1 MTLTIADIE
10 RWDAGDVREVFH
22 AATTRAQ
29 AVQDAA
35 NGLAQ
40 LPAFTTWGGEAAEA
54 AKEAIG
60 KTRADLDA
68 HGRETLAVANAARS
82 AADEIER
89 LRSELATLKADAAAL
104 GMEIDP
110 VSGQVVAGPGFRGTP
125 MELLLKQQQLQPRVD
140 VLIGEANLVDLAL
153 ANAIDMAS
161 GETPAP
167 GQPPASTKPPAETQ
181 PGDQTGAPN
190 SLEDMLVPPAAR
202 GSADGEG
209 GTPSEIL
216 AGGTTTD
223 PRQLE
228 NLDDALTD
236 VAGQPVPVPPTAAD
250 RVLSQLTGEPE
261 DGTPYT
267 LSPLAGPIAA
277 ADPSVVNRQF
287 AKVEAAKQNVDAAQ
301 AALND
306 AAAENYTAGAGD
318 GPGRGVTDL
327 LTQKLF
333 DARRELTDQ
342 TKILEDLDFAVTE
355 SGGRGAAIPALPP
368 NADVQSLPPE
378 PSKLAEASRAI
389 SEGSFGIIP
398 DYVETA
404 DVLTNWGEHSGAEQ
418 TGAILDIA
426 GSVPLPGGKL
436 VTEGVEHGL
445 DALGVLG
452 RHADDIPTPHVD
464 VDDVPSSPDVPHTDL
479 PDGAADDIG
488 SVGSYGIED
497 TNALLTASEA
507 SGGHLIEKH
516 VGQSFDD
523 LAARLEAEPLP
534 KAVSTFATTDE
545 AAAAVS
551 TTLQHNQSAIESW
564 VSNGA
569 AKTLVL
575 TAPFDGGEVL
585 VRGKNEIVH
594 GTEALVVLRGD
605 GAGGWYVLTG
615 YMNR

>member
-1 MTLTIADIE
+1 M
-10 RWDAGDVREVFH
+10 FH
-22 AATTRAQ
+22 AATSRAQ

-35 NGLAQ
+35 NGLAE

-54 AKEAIG
+54 AREAIG

-68 HGRETLAVANAARS
+68 HGREALAVANAARS

-89 LRSELATLKADAAAL
+89 IRSELATLKADAAAL

-110 VSGQVVAGPGFRGTP
+110 GSGRVVAGPGFSGNP
-125 MELLLKQQQLQPRVD
+125 IELLIKQQQLQPRVD
-140 VLIGEANLVDLAL
+140 ALIAEANLVDMAL

-161 GETPAP
+161 GETPIPADP
-167 GQPPASTKPPAETQ
+167 ALPAASTPHQILTGGVATDPTQ
-181 PGDQTGAPN
+181 PQ
-190 SLEDMLVPPAAR
+190 
-202 GSADGEG
+202 
-209 GTPSEIL
+209 
-216 AGGTTTD
+216 
-223 PRQLE
+223 
-228 NLDDALTD
+228 NLDDALAAA
-236 VAGQPVPVPPTAAD
+236 AGQPAPAPPHAAD
-250 RVLSQLTGEPE
+250 RVLAQLTGEP
-261 DGTPYT
+261 DDSAPFTQ
-267 LSPLAGPIAA
+267 SPLAGPIAH
-277 ADPSVVNRQF
+277 ADPSVVNRQL
-287 AKVEAAKQNVDAAQ
+287 ARVRAAEQNVKAAE

-306 AAAENYTAGAGD
+306 AAAENYTAGAGG
-318 GPGRGVTDL
+318 GPNRNATDL

-333 DARRELTDQ
+333 DARREYTDQ
-342 TKILEDLDFAVTE
+342 RQILEDLNLAVTE
-355 SGGRGAAIPALPP
+355 SGGRGVAIPPLSP

-378 PSKLAEASRAI
+378 PSKLAEASRAL

-398 DYVETA
+398 DYVKAA
-404 DVLTNWGEHSGAEQ
+404 DVLTHWGEHSGAEQ
-418 TGAILDIA
+418 TQALLDIG

-445 DALGVLG
+445 DGLGVLG
-452 RHADDIPTPHVD
+452 RHSDDIATDVPTPHVG
-464 VDDVPSSPDVPHTDL
+464 VDDVPSTGDLPDVPEV
-479 PDGAADDIG
+479 PDGAANDVG

-497 TNALLTASEA
+497 TNALLTVSEA

-523 LAARLEAEPLP
+523 LAARLDAEPLP

-575 TAPFDGGEVL
+575 TAPFNGGEVL
-585 VRGKNEIVH
+585 MRGTNEIVD

>member
-1 MTLTIADIE
+1 VTLTIAEIE

-22 AATTRAQ
+22 AATSRAQ

-35 NGLAQ
+35 DGIAD
-40 LPAFTTWGGEAAEA
+40 LPAFATWGGEAAEA

-60 KTRADLDA
+60 RTRADLVA
-68 HGRETLAVANAARS
+68 HGAEALAVANAART

-89 LRSELATLKADAAAL
+89 LKSDLATLKADAAAL

-110 VSGQVVAGPGFRGTP
+110 VSGRVVAGPDFKGDP

-140 VLIGEANLVDLAL
+140 KLIGEANLVDMAL

-167 GQPPASTKPPAETQ
+167 GQTPVGTQ
-181 PGDQTGAPN
+181 PPNGDKPDAPT
-190 SLEDMLVPPAAR
+190 SLEDMLVPPEAREAA
-202 GSADGEG
+202 EG
-209 GTPSEIL
+209 AAGTPSEIL

-223 PRQLE
+223 PAQPE
-228 NLDDALTD
+228 NLDELLTD
-236 VAGQPVPVPPTAAD
+236 VAGHPVPVPPDATD
-250 RVLSQLTGEPE
+250 RLLGELTGKSD

-267 LSPLAGPIAA
+267 QAPLAGPITNADPSAVNRQLAKVHAAEQNVKAAEAALNKAA
-277 ADPSVVNRQF
+277 AD
-287 AKVEAAKQNVDAAQ
+287 
-301 AALND
+301 
-306 AAAENYTAGAGD
+306 NYTAGAGA
-318 GPGRGVTDL
+318 GPNRNATDL

-342 TKILEDLDFAVTE
+342 RQILENLNFAVTE
-355 SGGRGAAIPALPP
+355 SGGRGVEVPPLPP
-368 NADVQSLPPE
+368 DADVQSLPPE
-378 PSKLAEASRAI
+378 PSKLAEASRAL

-398 DYVETA
+398 DYAETA
-404 DVLTNWGEHSGAEQ
+404 DVLTNWGEHSGSEQ
-418 TGAILDIA
+418 TQALLDIA

-452 RHADDIPTPHVD
+452 RHADDIPTDVPTPHVGA
-464 VDDVPSSPDVPHTDL
+464 DDVPGGPDIPDV

-488 SVGSYGIED
+488 SVGSYGVEE

-507 SGGHLIEKH
+507 SGGHLMERH

-523 LAARLEAEPLP
+523 LAARLQSTQLG
-534 KAVSTFATTDE
+534 KVSTFSTADE

-551 TTLQHNQSAIESW
+551 SAIQHNPQLLTEW

-569 AKTLVL
+569 PRKLEL
-575 TAPFDGGEVL
+575 EAPFDGGTILE
-585 VRGKNEIVH
+585 RGANTTVT
-594 GTEALVVLRGD
+594 GTSVKVVLRGD
-605 GAGGWYVLTG
+605 GNGGWYVLTG
-615 YMNR
+615 FPQP